1 LLRPSSL
8 IEPTKITPKPERI
21 ASLDFQR
28 GLAIWIMTFLHTFEH
43 VYNYNWVKENPEQ
56 IFSLPKIV
64 IFIGLFIGFF
74 ASWNAY
80 FLLISSVVNS
90 LSMTKKAANGAP
102 PKRILRKQLVTG
114 FSILLIGYLD
124 NCFGYA
130 GYFGLSIRTGDW
142 SNFYPMWSGFFAMY
156 TLQII
161 GFSMIINGIIH
172 YFLIRNGGHKKFRRN
187 MLTYFFLALFIII
200 LSPFVHHW
208 VDNMPWEP
216 LKYLPP
222 EIGLGD
228 HQNWPS
234 IHFQASNASF
244 KGWLMTLFA
253 GDYEPLFPFLATSFA
268 GSMVGLALAQPKPY
282 RRLPLMGGV
291 ISFGLMTLG
300 VIFITAGFVTLG
312 NNRPALGNFLLMLG
326 GQLGVIFLLLGLVEY
341 RGRGEKFANRRI
353 VKHLRLWGMISLS
366 IYVLAIFDL
375 FPRWCLSAIYN
386 LIYSSN
392 INLMQSSLFGYGK
405 ELQALGVAV
414 FVIFTYELLVYL
426 WSKNDFKY
434 SFEWFVIRLQ
444 TLGSAIVS
452 SRLNVDL
459 IINQTHWINYKLKVS
474 SPSELSTDKLLIND
488 S

>member
-1 LLRPSSL
+1 
-8 IEPTKITPKPERI
+8 
-21 ASLDFQR
+21 
-28 GLAIWIMTFLHTFEH
+28 
-43 VYNYNWVKENPEQ
+43 
-56 IFSLPKIV
+56 
-64 IFIGLFIGFF
+64 
-74 ASWNAY
+74 
-80 FLLISSVVNS
+80 
-90 LSMTKKAANGAP
+90 
-102 PKRILRKQLVTG
+102 
-114 FSILLIGYLD
+114 
-124 NCFGYA
+124 
-130 GYFGLSIRTGDW
+130 
-142 SNFYPMWSGFFAMY
+142 
-156 TLQII
+156 
-161 GFSMIINGIIH
+161 
-172 YFLIRNGGHKKFRRN
+172 
-187 MLTYFFLALFIII
+187 
-200 LSPFVHHW
+200 
-208 VDNMPWEP
+208 
-216 LKYLPP
+216 
-222 EIGLGD
+222 
-228 HQNWPS
+228 
-234 IHFQASNASF
+234 
-244 KGWLMTLFA
+244 
-253 GDYEPLFPFLATSFA
+253 
-268 GSMVGLALAQPKPY
+268 
-282 RRLPLMGGV
+282 
-291 ISFGLMTLG
+291 
-300 VIFITAGFVTLG
+300 IFITAGFVTLG

-488 S
+488 R